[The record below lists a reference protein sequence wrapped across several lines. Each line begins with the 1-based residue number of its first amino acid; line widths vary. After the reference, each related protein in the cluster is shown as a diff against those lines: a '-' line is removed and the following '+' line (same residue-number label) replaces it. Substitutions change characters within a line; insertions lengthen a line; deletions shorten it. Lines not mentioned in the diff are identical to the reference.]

1 MKSLLINILCPL
13 TCCQNIF
20 VLSLNRNN
28 FRTVVLGILVLM
40 YLLSCFTR
48 CGRSILVPSIL
59 SFGAIISWTFSSL
72 PFYVSPLSLSSH
84 QSLYFFHETYPLVL
98 LVYSGHTLDLFGFH
112 IFLGRHCL
120 AFHAFFY
127 VDNLLL

>member
-13 TCCQNIF
+13 ICCQNIF

-40 YLLSCFTR
+40 SLLSCFTR

-84 QSLYFFHETYPLVL
+84 QSLYFFSRDLSSSSVSLFWTY
-98 LVYSGHTLDLFGFH
+98 FGSIWFSY
-112 IFLGRHCL
+112 ISWTSLSSFPRFFLR
-120 AFHAFFY
+120 
-127 VDNLLL
+127 